1 MSRDLREG
9 FMKFQKFY
17 NPHSGRA
24 SGSCKITCR
33 FFSNL
38 KMIITE
44 EGVGNQCINYTS
56 AGGQKLIFIVIQMTA
71 TLAL

>member
-9 FMKFQKFY
+9 FMKFQKFTIRTAG
-17 NPHSGRA
+17 GRQEVVKLLA
-24 SGSCKITCR
+24 D

-44 EGVGNQCINYTS
+44 DGVGNQCINYTS
-56 AGGQKLIFIVIQMTA
+56 AGGQKLIFIVIQMAA